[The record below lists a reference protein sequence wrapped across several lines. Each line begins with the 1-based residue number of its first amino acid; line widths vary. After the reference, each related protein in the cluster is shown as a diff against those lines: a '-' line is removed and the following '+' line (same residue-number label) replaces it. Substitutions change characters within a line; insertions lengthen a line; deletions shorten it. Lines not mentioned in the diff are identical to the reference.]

1 METFDRAKIIK
12 NSIGG
17 IIGNIMEWYDFA
29 VFGFLAPIISKHFFP
44 EENHLTGLIMTYGIF
59 ATGYMM
65 RPLGGIFFGFVG
77 DKFGRK
83 KALILSIF
91 MMALPTIAIG
101 ILPTYTQI
109 GIYAAVLLVLLRM
122 I

>member
-1 METFDRAKIIK
+1 
-12 NSIGG
+12 
-17 IIGNIMEWYDFA
+17 
-29 VFGFLAPIISKHFFP
+29 
-44 EENHLTGLIMTYGIF
+44 
-59 ATGYMM
+59 M

-122 I
+122 IQGLSVGGELIGSVSFMVEIAPKNRKGFFGSFTLASAVGGLLLGSFVVMILNILLPDKTMYL